1 MTIASIFG
9 SSALNKQDYRKAEI
23 NQEAWP
29 LPSQPFV
36 SLNDADHL
44 KT

>member
-9 SSALNKQDYRKAEI
+9 SSALNKQDYRKAEL

-29 LPSQPFV
+29 AFTAICV
-36 SLNDADHL
+36 IH
-44 KT
+44 